1 MPETRLQKKNVI
13 LGGAEYVTDM
23 PIKKRGPGA
32 LPGSVYNPTGK
43 NQFAGDR
50 GKSISCR
57 LPIELDEVFRDIMAA
72 EGKTNTEAITEAIT
86 LWIAERQKNN

>member
-1 MPETRLQKKNVI
+1 VPETRLGRKNVI

-50 GKSISCR
+50 GKTISLR
-57 LPIELDEVFRDIMAA
+57 LPIDLDETFREIMAA
-72 EGKTNTEAITEAIT
+72 EGKTNTEAMIEAVT
-86 LWIAERQKNN
+86 LWIAEHQKSE